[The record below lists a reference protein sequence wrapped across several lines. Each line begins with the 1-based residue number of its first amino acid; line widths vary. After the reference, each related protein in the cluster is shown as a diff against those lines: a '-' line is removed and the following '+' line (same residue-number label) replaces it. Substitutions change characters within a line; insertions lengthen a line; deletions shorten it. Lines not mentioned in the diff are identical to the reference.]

1 MIHALITARRRA
13 PREIP
18 NADRMCGSYGVL
30 MERLFTV
37 LPHEHSRL
45 EVQHMLYTAQ
55 VLSIARSGRPIFE
68 NQFIGTSKGPLIPV
82 LWRLQQSREGL
93 EHVMHPIHRDLI
105 DEDDRDTITSV
116 ADRLARLDAKQIAV
130 YANSHLSAANR
141 CFLGWCSQ
149 NINSIR
155 KNDEGFLGD
164 RPVTLLDLE
173 GEVRRRYAG
182 RNALERADRQN
193 EAASSGDAP
202 AQGRMAA

>member
-1 MIHALITARRRA
+1 MIRALITARRRA
-13 PREIP
+13 PREVP
-18 NADRMCGSYGVL
+18 NPDRMCGSYGIL

-37 LPHEHSRL
+37 LPHEHTRI

-55 VLSIARSGRPIFE
+55 VLSIARSGLPLFQ
-68 NQFIGTSKGPLIPV
+68 NQFIGTSDGPLIPV

-105 DEDDRDTITSV
+105 DEDDRDTIISV

-141 CFLGWCSQ
+141 CFIAWCAQ
-149 NINSIR
+149 NI
-155 KNDEGFLGD
+155 KNMKRNGEGFLGD
-164 RPVTLLDLE
+164 RTVTLLDLE

-182 RNALERADRQN
+182 RNALERADQ
-193 EAASSGDAP
+193 ETATQKDGDACGD
-202 AQGRMAA
+202 GRMAA